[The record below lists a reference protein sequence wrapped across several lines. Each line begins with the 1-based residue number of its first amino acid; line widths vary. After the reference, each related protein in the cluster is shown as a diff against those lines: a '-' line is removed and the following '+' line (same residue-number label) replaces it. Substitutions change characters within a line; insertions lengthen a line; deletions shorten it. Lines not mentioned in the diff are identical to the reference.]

1 MPLHVKW
8 AAVTM
13 NRTVGKILIGLYP
26 FHRWQ
31 AFLIAPIGIA
41 ELHPVVEIGFHRAQH
56 RHHINGRAAA
66 HDLAGKSV
74 IGAASTCLSLGYIR
88 TKSDSSNRRVCF
100 AASAT
105 RSGN

>member
-1 MPLHVKW
+1 MALYVKW

-26 FHRWQ
+26 FHRRQ

-41 ELHPVVEIGFHRAQH
+41 ELHPVVKIGFHRAQH
-56 RHHINGRAAA
+56 RHHVNGRAAA

-74 IGAASTCLSLGYIR
+74 IGAAIHMSFTGIH
-88 TKSDSSNRRVCF
+88 SDKIGF
-100 AASAT
+100 EQ
-105 RSGN
+105 